1 MRYILMNEEELRELL
16 REELRGVVS
25 TQATVGKRE
34 RYGIDEA
41 IEYLRGKGLDICK
54 STLYRHTSNGTID
67 FLRAGK
73 RKVVFTEKQLDDFA
87 EKMIH

>member
-1 MRYILMNEEELRELL
+1 MNEEELRELL
-16 REELRGVVS
+16 REELRGVVA
-25 TQATVGKRE
+25 TTATVEKKE
-34 RYGIDEA
+34 RFNMDEA
-41 IEYLRGKGLDICK
+41 VEYLNGKGLDISK

-73 RKVVFTEKQLDDFA
+73 RKVVFTEEQLNDFV